1 MSRWSARARTPNEG
15 REGGREGFVE
25 WEREERSMAGREGG
39 REGIVEWER
48 EESSMLGSGGMGNEA
63 GYIPSHYKRRVTC
76 A

>member
-39 REGIVEWER
+39 REGGDCRMGEGGEQHVREWRYGE
-48 EESSMLGSGGMGNEA
+48 
-63 GYIPSHYKRRVTC
+63 
-76 A
+76 